1 MIRRRSFILISFF
14 LCLIFAK
21 GENRMTVNGVQ
32 YSTTSKSTVTA
43 YMTVKAIGEIE
54 IKESIVIKGKEY
66 ITTEIGKAYFNKNEY
81 LQSVVIPNTVKR
93 IKKGAFAGCT
103 NLANVHIPKEGCL
116 VEDEAFKGCTSITFI
131 STDDCQLYPV
141 DYILVSMPND
151 IPYYKAK
158 DKVVTTLIRQDGI
171 TPTLEDIEWDVDNDI
186 PVTKKQN
193 INTFAFIFGNED
205 YSLGGSVNVDFAA
218 NDALVFQQYCH
229 KTLGIPE
236 ENIKCYT
243 NLTLGLMRRAIRLL
257 KKTAETNKDK
267 KDCRFIFY
275 YSGHGIP
282 NEATKD
288 AYLVPVDAD
297 GSYTED
303 CYSLNELYKEL
314 GGLPIKK
321 VFVFLDA
328 CFSGTQRGDGMLMAA
343 RGMALI
349 PKEEKPHGSNMV
361 ILSAATGDE
370 TAYPYKEKKHGM
382 FTYYLLNM
390 LYRTKGLC
398 NIGELGTYVEKKV
411 KEKSIG
417 VNSKQQSPTI
427 TSSMSG
433 EWRNI
438 TLQ

>member
-1 MIRRRSFILISFF
+1 MIMIRRRIIILISFF
-14 LCLIFAK
+14 LFFIFAK
-21 GENRMTVNGVQ
+21 GEDRMTVNGVQ

-81 LQSVVIPNTVKR
+81 LQAVVIPNSVKK

-116 VEDEAFKGCTSITFI
+116 AEDEAFKGCTSITFI
-131 STDDCQLYPV
+131 STDDSQLYPV
-141 DYILVSMPND
+141 DYILASMPKV
-151 IPYYKAK
+151 IPYYKIK
-158 DKVVTTLIRQDGI
+158 DKVASPWKSGGT
-171 TPTLEDIEWDVDNDI
+171 TPTLDDVEWDVDNDI

-193 INTFAFIFGNED
+193 LNTFAFIIGNED
-205 YSLGGSVNVDFAA
+205 YSLGGSANVDFAT
-218 NDALVFQQYCH
+218 NDAFVFKQYCH

-243 NLTLGLMRRAIRLL
+243 NQTLGLMRRTIRLL
-257 KKTAETNKDK
+257 KQTANINYK
-267 KDCRFIFY
+267 KDCRIIFY

-297 GSYTED
+297 GRYTED

-314 GGLPIKK
+314 GTLPVKK
-321 VFVFLDA
+321 VYVFLDA
-328 CFSGTQRGDGMLMAA
+328 CFSGAQRGDGMLMAA
-343 RGMALI
+343 RGMALV
-349 PKEEKPHGSNMV
+349 PKKENPQGSNMV
-361 ILSAATGDE
+361 IFSATTGDE
-370 TAYPYKEKKHGM
+370 TAYPYKDKRHGM

-390 LYRTKGLC
+390 LYRTKGAC
-398 NIGELGTYVEKKV
+398 NIGELGAYVEKRV
-411 KEKSIG
+411 KEKSIAI
-417 VNSKQQSPTI
+417 NSKQQTPTVS
-427 TSSMSG
+427 SSMQG
-433 EWRNI
+433 EWKNL
-438 TLQ
+438 TLK